1 MLQHQKSY
9 KSIYSKP
16 LSLNTRMNSLTGKKR
31 KKGRGFPSQHQPQEV
46 NKIMLVGSV
55 NGSVKVK
62 RKTSTSRF
70 NPEAFV
76 IPLVAK
82 KSTNGWHITPSND
95 NCPPLHGYVAP
106 SFKQI
111 NEENFKNYI
120 VPDTQRASE
129 NVSVPKNR
137 YSSTDRKSTVQ
148 LKSMKSKTGRGSM
161 GSLMTGLPVSNHHYG
176 LLFNTNS
183 NARQSSEV
191 QR

>member
-16 LSLNTRMNSLTGKKR
+16 LSLNTRMNSLIGKKR

-46 NKIMLVGSV
+46 NKIMLVGPV

-70 NPEAFV
+70 NPEALI
-76 IPLVAK
+76 IPLVPK
-82 KSTNGWHITPSND
+82 KSTYQDSNR
-95 NCPPLHGYVAP
+95 PHGYSQP
-106 SFKQI
+106 PFKHI

-120 VPDTQRASE
+120 VPDTQRAGGNIASH
-129 NVSVPKNR
+129 KTR
-137 YSSTDRKSTVQ
+137 YPSNEKKSTIQ

-161 GSLMTGLPVSNHHYG
+161 GSLMTGVPVSNHHYG
-176 LLFNTNS
+176 LFFNTNT
-183 NARQSSEV
+183 NVRQSNEV
-191 QR
+191 L